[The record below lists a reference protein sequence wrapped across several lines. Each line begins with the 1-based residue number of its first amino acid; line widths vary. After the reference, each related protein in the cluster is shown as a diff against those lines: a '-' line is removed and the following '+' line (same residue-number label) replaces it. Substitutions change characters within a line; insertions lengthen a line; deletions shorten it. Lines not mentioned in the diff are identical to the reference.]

1 MSSAEWYDVNIS
13 VVNELE
19 LSVTSV
25 IVSTITNRGV
35 SVIVSV
41 WVFVSGIPVSS
52 PPISLSQVVDT
63 STTVATSRV
72 PSRAWAI
79 YWFDYLFFGCLQNL
93 VVSFDMSESV
103 LNHFLAGH
111 GLLHQV
117 SKVVYH
123 SVFDNVSL
131 WCKLTNALYVVYP
144 IVNLFC

>member
-72 PSRAWAI
+72 PI
-79 YWFDYLFFGCLQNL
+79 QGLGYIL
-93 VVSFDMSESV
+93 V
-103 LNHFLAGH
+103 
-111 GLLHQV
+111 
-117 SKVVYH
+117 
-123 SVFDNVSL
+123 
-131 WCKLTNALYVVYP
+131 
-144 IVNLFC
+144 